1 MGSQAT
7 PRSCLPSW
15 DGSHHLSPEEG
26 GLPGCSR
33 GGGLQT
39 GLAAWVSLSG
49 FPAQISG
56 TEACYWQNL
65 EIAGGFHCLGLGSP
79 GVGDA
84 DDVLVGRG
92 SEKRL
97 GLAIMSVPSSWS
109 SGTRGGHVQVL
120 AVPRPPPLPC
130 PLCLLTQS
138 AGEKETSR
146 WLPLPHRPPTPT
158 PPRGM
163 EPLVNKAPGSDNLQ
177 SRPHSCSWLASL
189 PIPGLAAPWAP
200 PSPSAQ
206 LLAGTV
212 CQYSGWS
219 VRELRPSNRTWAR
232 LLQSSEPEGGKTAER
247 AAVVGVSLGKLP
259 GGGNGGARRVA

>member
-1 MGSQAT
+1 MLSCLVFLVMGSQAT
-7 PRSCLPSW
+7 PRSSLPSW

-109 SGTRGGHVQVL
+109 SGTRGG
-120 AVPRPPPLPC
+120 
-130 PLCLLTQS
+130 
-138 AGEKETSR
+138 
-146 WLPLPHRPPTPT
+146 
-158 PPRGM
+158 
-163 EPLVNKAPGSDNLQ
+163 
-177 SRPHSCSWLASL
+177 SRPGTRCSKAS
-189 PIPGLAAPWAP
+189 APTL
-200 PSPSAQ
+200 SPVSADP
-206 LLAGTV
+206 V
-212 CQYSGWS
+212 SW
-219 VRELRPSNRTWAR
+219 
-232 LLQSSEPEGGKTAER
+232 GK
-247 AAVVGVSLGKLP
+247 GDF
-259 GGGNGGARRVA
+259 